1 MSKQTLTRIE
11 IADSLNKELGISL
24 SESNYFVDQII
35 DEIINSLVSTKKI
48 KISSFGTLKTR
59 FKKSRIGRN
68 PKTGEEIPISA
79 RRVVTF
85 KPGQKLKSR
94 VEAYVGTRK

>member
-68 PKTGEEIPISA
+68 PKTGEEHSISS
-79 RRVVTF
+79 RNTLSFVPSKV
-85 KPGQKLKSR
+85 LKN
-94 VEAYVGTRK
+94 KINN

>member
-1 MSKQTLTRIE
+1 MNNKQNLTRIE
-11 IADSLNKELGISL
+11 IANAINKALGISR
-24 SESNYFVDQII
+24 SEAIYFVDQII

-68 PKTGEEIPISA
+68 PKTGEEHSISS
-79 RRVVTF
+79 RNTLSFVPSKV
-85 KPGQKLKSR
+85 LKN
-94 VEAYVGTRK
+94 KINN